1 MHTLNRGQKYR
12 FGGLMKKSLKSIFK
26 RAVVLILSAA
36 LWGIALCETA
46 VRAEGEPEGLYAKS
60 AVLMDADTGRI
71 LFEKNGT
78 EQMPMASTTKI
89 MTLLVTLENADL
101 EGEVAVS
108 SYAAS
113 MPDVQLNIRE
123 GERYRLRDLC
133 YSLML
138 ESHNDSAV
146 AIAEHVGGSVEGFAS
161 MMNQKARDLGC
172 YHTYFITPNGLDA
185 KDEDG
190 THSTTASD
198 LARIMR
204 CCMQNEDFLSITRE
218 PSWSFSDLDGTR
230 SFTVN
235 NKNAFLNMMEGALT
249 GKTGFTNGAGYC
261 YVGALERGGKR
272 LIAVVLACG
281 WPNHKTW
288 KWSDTKK
295 LMNYG
300 IENFHQETV
309 GEEKLVL
316 EPIQVLDGQN
326 ETAKAAVDVK
336 TEQVLLKEGDDF
348 RMDVLIPDTLNAP
361 VEEGELVGTVI
372 YYLNGEVFDLFPVY
386 IENGSPRIDYEW
398 CLRQI
403 IRRWIP
409 KKSLL

>member
-1 MHTLNRGQKYR
+1 MKKYR
-12 FGGLMKKSLKSIFK
+12 KNCLAFFL
-26 RAVVLILSAA
+26 AA
-36 LWGIALCETA
+36 LLPGTVLQ
-46 VRAEGEPEGLYAKS
+46 AEGAPDDLYAQS

-71 LFEKNGT
+71 LFEKNGDN
-78 EQMPMASTTKI
+78 EMPMASTTKI

-101 EGEVAVS
+101 EGEVQVS

-123 GERYRLRDLC
+123 GERYRLKDLC

-138 ESHNDSAV
+138 ESHNDTAV
-146 AIAEHVGGSVEGFAS
+146 AIAEHVGGSVEGFAA
-161 MMNQKARDLGC
+161 MMNQKARTLGC

-185 KDEDG
+185 QDEYG
-190 THSTTASD
+190 THSTTAKD

-204 CCMQNEDFLSITRE
+204 CCMQNEEFLSITRE
-218 PSWSFSDLDGTR
+218 PSWSFSDLDGSR

-300 IENFHQETV
+300 IDDFHRETV
-309 GEEKLVL
+309 GKKELLL
-316 EPIQVLDGQN
+316 EPIYIENGQV
-326 ETAKAAVDVK
+326 EHVRTVA
-336 TEQVLLKEGDDF
+336 QVESRELLMKEDDRF
-348 RMDVLIPDTLNAP
+348 SMDVLAPETLPAP

-372 YYLNGEVFDLFPVY
+372 YYLNGEIFDLFP
-386 IENGSPRIDYEW
+386 ICIKDSSLAIDYKW
-398 CLRQI
+398 CLKQVVD
-403 IRRWIP
+403 RWIFG
-409 KKSLL
+409 KIRL

>member
-1 MHTLNRGQKYR
+1 MTVMLSLTWVRG
-12 FGGLMKKSLKSIFK
+12 MD
-26 RAVVLILSAA
+26 
-36 LWGIALCETA
+36 
-46 VRAEGEPEGLYAKS
+46 VRAEGEPQDLYARS

-71 LFEKNGT
+71 LFEKNGA

-101 EGEVAVS
+101 EGEVKVS

-113 MPDVQLNIRE
+113 MPDVQLGIRE

-146 AIAEHVGGSVEGFAS
+146 AIAEHVGGSVEGFAA

-172 YHTYFITPNGLDA
+172 YHTHFITPNGLDA
-185 KDEDG
+185 QDEEG
-190 THSTTASD
+190 IHSTTAED

-204 CCMQNEDFLSITRE
+204 CCMQNEEFLTITRE

-230 SFTVN
+230 SFSVN

-261 YVGALERGGKR
+261 YVGALEREGKR

-300 IENFHQETV
+300 LTNFHKEEIGQEQMELSSISVT
-309 GEEKLVL
+309 
-316 EPIQVLDGQN
+316 DGQA
-326 ETAKAAVDVK
+326 EQVGVSVELKMGEALLKESDEVAVDV
-336 TEQVLLKEGDDF
+336 LL
-348 RMDVLIPDTLNAP
+348 PDSLAAP
-361 VEEGELVGTVI
+361 VEKGELVGTVI
-372 YYLNGEVFDLFPVY
+372 YYINGEIFDLFPICLTEDVKK
-386 IENGSPRIDYEW
+386 IDYLW
-398 CLRQI
+398 CAWQI
-403 IRRWIP
+403 LDRWLP
-409 KKSLL
+409 E